1 MRADR
6 NVVYPL
12 LHYLVQRLA
21 QLKKRAYLARFL
33 VTIKVPQQFAMDPE
47 VAQVFAQYRE
57 LQKEFKETHKTLDR
71 LQGSSL
77 SPGDLK
83 KEITQLEEE
92 KHQLHDKI
100 ENLRRKTQGMD
111 GFADLLKVTSAL
123 RREQEEEAKLDERM
137 AEQQAQL
144 AMAGR
149 RYQEISRKLI
159 ELKQSMG
166 SDGSISA
173 DQLLG
178 RLEEDVRDLESK
190 AREDLPKEFRV
201 RKQKLEKLQRS
212 LSEPPKTEED
222 VRQVEQ
228 EVRMLQRDIQRL
240 TDTISE
246 AQGKRGDDSLAV
258 FRQQGALIAKKLEQ
272 KEEQVEKAE
281 EARDRLKSKVEDME
295 SQLRQM
301 PGGRMMRGDEFKQ
314 YAAKLRSKTSHFK
327 KLKEEL
333 ADIRQETVVLS
344 RTEAILKSRC
354 KGLEEF
360 MKDLEER
367 HGVEGYTGTEDKLE
381 QVSSLTAAL
390 NQTKGKT
397 LEEISKIVT
406 DINQA
411 LKERK
416 NRLAPQ
422 IKELRAVRS
431 DYQERE
437 TVYLEKKG
445 VFQNTASGLE
455 SERVKL
461 EQECGSYQDECLREE
476 SRYHLLNCM
485 IQKTEVDLKRVRMED
500 KFSRGDGRLLPDF
513 KTFTEFYQNKISQQ
527 QSLSQALRKHQ
538 NALKENAPQDGVQRV
553 LFDDLRKLLDTKT
566 TIHRNAEANAGD
578 VEDVNVASFE
588 EYGGTNVMK
597 IEQGHP

>member
-12 LHYLVQRLA
+12 LHYLVQRLP

-33 VTIKVPQQFAMDPE
+33 MTIKIPQQFALDPQVAE
-47 VAQVFAQYRE
+47 VFGQYKE
-57 LQKEFKETHKTLDR
+57 LQKEFKDVHKTLDR

-100 ENLRRKTQGMD
+100 ENLQRKTNGME
-111 GFADLLKVTSAL
+111 GFEELLKVTSAL

-137 AEQQAQL
+137 AEQQSQL

-159 ELKQSMG
+159 DLKQSMG

-173 DQLLG
+173 EQLLE
-178 RLEEDVRDLESK
+178 RLEEDVRALE
-190 AREDLPKEFRV
+190 RNVRDDLPKEFRA
-201 RKQKLEKLQRS
+201 RKEKLEKLQRA
-212 LSEPPKTEED
+212 LSEPAKSEAD
-222 VRQVEQ
+222 VQQVQQ
-228 EVRMLQRDIQRL
+228 EVRMLQREIQRL
-240 TDTISE
+240 NDTIAESN
-246 AQGKRGDDSLAV
+246 GKRGDDSLAV
-258 FRQQGALIAKKLEQ
+258 YRQQGALIAKKLEQ

-281 EARDRLKSKVEDME
+281 EARDRLKSKIEDME

-301 PGGRMMRGDEFKQ
+301 PGGRMMRGDEFKT
-314 YAAKLRSKTSHFK
+314 YAANLRNKTGQFK

-333 ADIRQETVVLS
+333 ADLRQETVVLS

-354 KGLEEF
+354 KGLEGF

-367 HGVEGYTGTEDKLE
+367 HGVEGYTATEDKLE

-416 NRLAPQ
+416 NKLAPQ
-422 IKELRAVRS
+422 IKELRSVRGT
-431 DYQERE
+431 YQELE
-437 TVYLEKKG
+437 TAYLEKKG
-445 VFQNTASGLE
+445 IFENTAAGLE

-485 IQKTEVDLKRVRMED
+485 MQKTTVDLERTRMED
-500 KFSRGDGRLLPDF
+500 KFSRNDGRLLPDF
-513 KTFTEFYQNKISQQ
+513 KTFSDLYQNKISQQ

-538 NALKENAPQDGVQRV
+538 NALKENAPQDGAQRAM
-553 LFDDLRKLLDTKT
+553 FDDLRRLLDTKT
-566 TIHRNAEANAGD
+566 VIHRNKEANEGG

-597 IEQGHP
+597 IEQGGP